1 MEGGRIDFV
10 GVTSPYALGF
20 GDGLLS
26 FEGLSL
32 KSREPC
38 SVGML
43 LADNDERGLDGSRI
57 ADAGCE
63 RKSFPLG
70 WRDDDLD
77 GDRE

>member
-1 MEGGRIDFV
+1 
-10 GVTSPYALGF
+10 
-20 GDGLLS
+20 
-26 FEGLSL
+26 
-32 KSREPC
+32 
-38 SVGML
+38 ML